1 MMDGRYRDAVEEWRS
16 HLGPA
21 GIITDPGILRD
32 AETATFPTS
41 HTVPVILSPADAGQ
55 VQECVRIAN
64 AHQVPIYPV
73 SSGKNWGY
81 GSRAPSANDCA
92 LLDLSRMNHILDFN
106 EDLAYVTVEPGVT
119 QRQLYA
125 FLQERQ
131 SRLWMDATGSS
142 PDCSL
147 VGNAMERGFGHTPY
161 GDHASYVCG
170 LEVVLANGDR
180 IETGFAGFPQSQ
192 VGQLNRWGV
201 GPSLDGLFSQSN
213 FGIVTRMTIWL
224 LPAPEYFQAFFFRC
238 DEDGSLGPLIEALR
252 PLRLNGTL
260 RSNIHIG
267 NDYKVMAGITQYP
280 WEDTGGQT
288 PLLPLHMT
296 ALRKKMKFGYWNG
309 SGGLY
314 GTPAQVAEARRLLRR
329 ALRGKVTKLQFLD
342 RRLFGIASRFA
353 KPFGWLTGFDL
364 SRTLELARP
373 VFELIQ
379 GIPTDKTL
387 GSVYWRKRYPVP
399 AKPDPNRDGCGLLWC
414 APVVPAEGGHAAL
427 LCEIVTSALTRY
439 GFEPMISITM
449 ATERS
454 LAFVISLTYDRDIG
468 GEDDRAIACHS
479 ELLQELIANGYPPY
493 RLGLQSMEIMNQS
506 TSAALLKTLKAAID
520 PNGILAPGRYE
531 AARIRAATVH

>member
-1 MMDGRYRDAVEEWRS
+1 MIDGRYGCAVDEWRN
-16 HLGPA
+16 HLGSER
-21 GIITDPGILRD
+21 IVTDSCILKS

-41 HTVPVILSPADAGQ
+41 HTVPVILSPVNAAE

-64 AHQVPIYPV
+64 VHLVPIYPI

-81 GSRAPSANDCA
+81 GSGAPSADGCA
-92 LLDLSRMNHILDFN
+92 LLDLSRMNRILDFN

-119 QRQLYA
+119 QRQLRA
-125 FLQERQ
+125 FLQERK

-147 VGNAMERGFGHTPY
+147 IGNAMERGFGHTPY
-161 GDHASYVCG
+161 GDHTSFVCG
-170 LEVVLANGDR
+170 LEVVLGNGDR

-224 LPAPEYFQAFFFRC
+224 MPAPEYFQAFFFRC
-238 DEDGSLGPLIEALR
+238 DEEASLGPLIDALR

-280 WEDTGGQT
+280 WEETGGQT
-288 PLLPLHMT
+288 PLSPSQMA
-296 ALRKKMKFGYWNG
+296 ALRKKMKFGCWNG

-314 GTPAQVAEARRLLRR
+314 GTRAQVAEARRLLRK
-329 ALRGKVTKLQFLD
+329 ALRGKTSKLQFLD
-342 RRLFGIASRFA
+342 QRLFRIASRYA
-353 KPFGWLTGFDL
+353 KPFGWLTGFDM

-379 GIPTDKTL
+379 GIPTDQTM
-387 GSVYWRKRYPVP
+387 GSVYWRKRCPVP
-399 AKPDPNRDGCGLLWC
+399 DRPDPNRDGCGLLWC
-414 APVVPAEGGHAAL
+414 APVVPAEGAHVAL
-427 LCEIVTSALTRY
+427 LTELATSALMRH

-449 ATERS
+449 ANERS
-454 LAFVISLTYDRDIG
+454 LAFVISLTYDRDVPD
-468 GEDDRAIACHS
+468 EDDRAMACHQ
-479 ELLQELIANGYPPY
+479 ELLQQLIDNGYPPY
-493 RLGLQSMEIMNQS
+493 RLGLQSMQIMNQS
-506 TSAALLKTLKAAID
+506 SSSALLNTLKAAID

-531 AARIRAATVH
+531 SLRTHSATTA

>member
-1 MMDGRYRDAVEEWRS
+1 MMQGSYRDAVEEWRS
-16 HLGPA
+16 QLGTT
-21 GIITDPGILRD
+21 GITTDPGVLRD

-41 HTVPVILSPADAGQ
+41 HSVPVILSPSCAEE

-64 AHQVPIYPV
+64 THHIPIYPV

-81 GSRAPSANDCA
+81 GSRAPSANGCA
-92 LLDLSRMNHILDFN
+92 LLDLSRMNRILDFN

-125 FLQERQ
+125 FLQERR
-131 SRLWMDATGSS
+131 SGLWMDATGSS

-224 LPAPEYFQAFFFRC
+224 MPAPEYFQAFFFRC
-238 DEDGSLGPLIEALR
+238 DEEGSLGPLVDALR

-267 NDYKVMAGITQYP
+267 NDYKVIAGITQYP
-280 WEDTGGQT
+280 WEATGGET
-288 PLLPLHMT
+288 PLLPSHMT
-296 ALRKKMKFGYWNG
+296 ALRLKMKFGCWNG

-314 GTPAQVAEARRLLRR
+314 GTRAQVGEARRLLRR

-342 RRLFGIASRFA
+342 RRMFGIASRYA
-353 KPFGWLTGFDL
+353 KPFGWLTGLDL
-364 SRTLELARP
+364 SRTLALARP
-373 VFELIQ
+373 VFDLIQ
-379 GIPTDKTL
+379 GIPTDQTL
-387 GSVYWRKRYPVP
+387 GSVYWRKRHPVP
-399 AKPDPNRDGCGLLWC
+399 LQPDPNRDGCGLLWC
-414 APVVPAEGGHAAL
+414 APVVPAEGGHATL
-427 LCEIVTSALTRY
+427 LTEIVTSALMRH

-454 LAFVISLTYDRDIG
+454 LAFVVSLTYDRDVA
-468 GEDDRAIACHS
+468 GEDGRAMACHH
-479 ELLQELIANGYPPY
+479 ELLQELINNGYPPY
-493 RLGLQSMEIMNQS
+493 RLGLQSMQIMNQNS
-506 TSAALLKTLKAAID
+506 SSCI
-520 PNGILAPGRYE
+520 P
-531 AARIRAATVH
+531 